1 MLIIYE
7 GMDKVGKTTLIKEY
21 DRFDHFNHYNMDRG
35 PAGYILYDSFFG
47 RTTTER
53 KAENL
58 QAIQELNGM
67 DYIVVYLTAETE
79 SIQSRLDFFHEILP
93 DGMEIDS
100 FKDAYEKVV
109 FDSYPKD
116 RILRLNTTNLSLEEC
131 CLKIDEFIKD
141 RKSIPGFDNLNLD
154 HKYAT
159 DEHYTEYLP
168 SQNVF
173 TKENLETLPDFEKE
187 VDPTFYTMMEANL
200 DQIVHMYEVGILN
213 HRQMV
218 FTSNECISFVQI
230 LIERE
235 EVIFYV
241 VQRSFNIEKHK
252 LNDLMFFYDY
262 WKNRKE
268 KFGAN
273 RGIKVYYNVVVPHFI
288 ER

>member
-47 RTTTER
+47 RTTAER

-93 DGMEIDS
+93 DGMEINS
-100 FKDAYEKVV
+100 FRDAYEKVV

-131 CLKIDEFIKD
+131 CLKIDKFIKD